1 MVLKD
6 IILVV
11 QGGNVRKT
19 FVDNV
24 IRDYFNVKFICD
36 KKTKNLVSSTDCK
49 NIFNINIKDI
59 VSKILENMS
68 KWLETSKYY
77 IHGKVYR
84 EVIKD
89 YKPLKIDNSIILGS
103 WNNILFDKVEGS
115 APRVEL
121 KLIGGK

>member
-1 MVLKD
+1 
-6 IILVV
+6 
-11 QGGNVRKT
+11 
-19 FVDNV
+19 
-24 IRDYFNVKFICD
+24 
-36 KKTKNLVSSTDCK
+36 
-49 NIFNINIKDI
+49 
-59 VSKILENMS
+59 MS